1 MANND
6 KKIFLFVS
14 TLIDRPLNG
23 KFAMTIIS
31 EKSFRDYSVVE
42 TIFNVV
48 SGNVYIFS

>member
-1 MANND
+1 MTNDD
-6 KKIFLFVS
+6 KKIFLFVC
-14 TLIDRPLNG
+14 TLINWPLNG

-31 EKSFRDYSVVE
+31 EKSFRDNSVVE